1 MFFVVKKIH
10 QIVDIQQKL
19 REKWCVL
26 LFVPTFQTRLFPAFL
41 KESAYLQERR
51 TWRMSS
57 TKIIEEVK
65 SPKDESSNQVANK
78 NSYLYFRMRFSH
90 ECTLMQPDEWIV
102 WSSKKLVTFCWKA
115 IKQIP
120 NIADISESHDCFHVA
135 FAQMR

>member
-1 MFFVVKKIH
+1 
-10 QIVDIQQKL
+10 
-19 REKWCVL
+19 
-26 LFVPTFQTRLFPAFL
+26 
-41 KESAYLQERR
+41 
-51 TWRMSS
+51 MSS

-120 NIADISESHDCFHVA
+120 KIADISESHDCFHVA